1 MPILFKY
8 LFIKSFSALTAMTSV
23 PLSCR
28 TFPIHPFPLVHQF
41 LHLSTL
47 YVLVISFQWIVVIW
61 QAPSP
66 DSSLPKNT
74 CGTLWI
80 LSHLCSAEWISILN
94 PKSLLCGSW
103 IYEPYSFLPALTLY
117 TRKGAVVQQLTWLS
131 TPLERASL
139 RATDAL
145 PTSILF
151 VQHCPLKFYS
161 AWSPRDPGVGDPCQ
175 RFEPNDNLVQ

>member
-1 MPILFKY
+1 MPCLFKY
-8 LFIKSFSALTAMTSV
+8 LSISSEFLLLLLWQVSHFLFN
-23 PLSCR
+23 R
-28 TFPIHPFPLVHQF
+28 TFQIQPFLLVRQF

-47 YVLVISFQWIVVIW
+47 YVLVIWFQWIVVIW
-61 QAPSP
+61 QAPSL

-74 CGTLWI
+74 CWTLWI

-94 PKSLLCGSW
+94 PNSLLCRTQ

-139 RATDAL
+139 RAMDAL
-145 PTSILF
+145 PPSILL

-161 AWSPRDPGVGDPCQ
+161 A
-175 RFEPNDNLVQ
+175 